1 MHRDHQSLP
10 NRRPSSRLAI
20 RVALLALALAAFP
33 VAANAQS
40 TIDRVRRQNG
50 VDSGKVVGMTPLGV
64 TVSKGGVEST
74 VPAEEIEVVTFAGE
88 PSELNSAR
96 NALNAGKA
104 QEAFDILAKI
114 DLTEI
119 QRDEVLAE
127 IEFYRALTAAKL
139 ALAGKGE
146 PATAA
151 GEIRTF
157 MAKQNKSYH
166 VPQAIETLGDLLMAA
181 GETSNARA
189 EYAKLAKAK
198 SPYFEMKSALLVG
211 RTYQAEG
218 EHGQAQAEFDK
229 VVSSADEGALI
240 APLKLAATLDRS
252 VSQAAAGQVKE
263 ATAAIGEIIASAKPE
278 DAPLLAR
285 AYNALGDCYLKSND
299 PRAALFAF
307 LHVDLLY
314 SQDAE
319 AHAKALHEL
328 TKLWKTVGRDAR
340 AQEAQQKLAAEYPGS
355 RWAKQ

>member
-1 MHRDHQSLP
+1 MPSDQHP
-10 NRRPSSRLAI
+10 IMNRRPLNRIVI
-20 RVALLALALAAFP
+20 RAALLAVAALSLP

-50 VDSGKVVGMTPLGV
+50 VDSGKVVSTTPLGV
-64 TVSKGGVEST
+64 TISKGGVEST
-74 VPAEEIEVVTFAGE
+74 IPAEEIEVVTFAGE

-96 NALNAGKA
+96 NALNAGKV
-104 QEAFDILAKI
+104 QEALDILTKI
-114 DLTEI
+114 DVAGIE
-119 QRDEVLAE
+119 RDEVLADV
-127 IEFYRALTAAKL
+127 EFYRALAAAKL
-139 ALAGKGE
+139 ALAGKGD
-146 PATAA
+146 PSAAA
-151 GEIRTF
+151 GDVRTF
-157 MAKQNKSYH
+157 MAKRNKSYH

-181 GETSNARA
+181 GEASNARA

-198 SPYFEMKSALLVG
+198 SPYFELKSALLVG

-218 EHGQAQAEFDK
+218 EDAQAQAEFEK
-229 VVSSADEGALI
+229 VASSQDDGALI
-240 APLKLAATLDRS
+240 APLKLSATLDRS
-252 VSQAAAGQVKE
+252 VSQAAAGQAKE

-278 DAPLLAR
+278 DAALLAR

>member
-1 MHRDHQSLP
+1 M
-10 NRRPSSRLAI
+10 PSDRCPIMPRCSSHRLAI
-20 RVALLALALAAFP
+20 RAALLVAALLLLP
-33 VAANAQS
+33 TVANAQS

-50 VDSGKVVGMTPLGV
+50 VDSGKIVTTTALGV
-64 TVSKGGVEST
+64 TISKGGVEST
-74 VPAEEIEVVTFAGE
+74 IPTEEIEVVTFAGE

-96 NALNAGKA
+96 NALNAGKV
-104 QEAFDILAKI
+104 QEAFDVLAKI
-114 DLTEI
+114 DVAEI

-127 IEFYRALTAAKL
+127 VEFYRALAAAKL

-146 PATAA
+146 PSAAA
-151 GEIRTF
+151 GEVRTF
-157 MAKQNKSYH
+157 MAKRNKSYH

-181 GETSNARA
+181 GEASNARA

-198 SPYFEMKSALLVG
+198 SAYFELKSALLVG

-218 EHGQAQAEFDK
+218 EDAQAQAEFDK
-229 VVSSADEGALI
+229 VASSSDDGALI

-252 VSQAAAGQVKE
+252 VSQAAAGKVKE

-278 DAPLLAR
+278 DAALLAR